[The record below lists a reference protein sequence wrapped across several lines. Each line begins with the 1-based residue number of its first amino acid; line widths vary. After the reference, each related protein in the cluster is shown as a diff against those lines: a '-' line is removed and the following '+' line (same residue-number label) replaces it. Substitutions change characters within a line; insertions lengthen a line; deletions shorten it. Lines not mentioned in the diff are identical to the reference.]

1 MSIWDRE
8 YCEDCA
14 RYKELLDENLE
25 LQIEEIK
32 NQLID
37 EENKELIKDYRNKI
51 EELESFI
58 EERNLLKKDLGFG
71 KK

>member
-37 EENKELIKDYRNKI
+37 EENKELIKDYLNKI